1 MIILVFIL
9 EYFLSFFIVI
19 ILVFNLVVCLINMF
33 RVFVIYKNCNNIM
46 FYLKIVN
53 RYLVICMW

>member
-46 FYLKIVN
+46 FI
-53 RYLVICMW
+53 